1 MEGQLIIVMAELMF
15 VAGSQGAQR
24 YLAHRKRLVA
34 DGREDELLSSRV
46 RKVAVQIKEMSRH
59 TTPVK
64 QREEPEL
71 ELEAI
76 YPDELEVEP
85 EVAHEVHKP
94 LAESLLDAQ
103 PKRPISIMKQRRS
116 SLGLNSAVS
125 ALKTMLKPS
134 LPAAVP
140 QIKQDQFWLFAL
152 DVLKVLLLEFEEQQ
166 REPMQLKHRQY
177 RKLFLNTLA
186 ALDREK

>member
-24 YLAHRKRLVA
+24 YLAHRKQLIA

-46 RKVAVQIKEMSRH
+46 KKVATQIKEMSRH
-59 TTPVK
+59 NTPVK
-64 QREEPEL
+64 ERLEL
-71 ELEAI
+71 ELENI

-85 EVAHEVHKP
+85 EPIPHKP

-103 PKRPISIMKQRRS
+103 PKRPISIIKQRRS

-125 ALKTMLKPS
+125 ALKTMLKPTVA
-134 LPAAVP
+134 AAVP
-140 QIKQDQFWLFAL
+140 LIKQDAFWLFAL
-152 DVLKVLLLEFEEQQ
+152 DVIKVLLLEFDEQQ
-166 REPMQLKHRQY
+166 REPLQLKHRQY

-186 ALDREK
+186 ALDREPK